1 MIINC
6 QVYIVNGVPSFYF
19 KPKVIVFDRIGTHTR
34 RHGVLYPA
42 ATQASCP
49 SVHRLCPGMHLAGP
63 R

>member
-19 KPKVIVFDRIGTHTR
+19 KPKITVFDRIGTHTR
-34 RHGVLYPA
+34 RHGAQCPA
-42 ATQASCP
+42 TTRATCP
-49 SVHRLCPGMHLAGP
+49 SVHRRYPWTRPAGP